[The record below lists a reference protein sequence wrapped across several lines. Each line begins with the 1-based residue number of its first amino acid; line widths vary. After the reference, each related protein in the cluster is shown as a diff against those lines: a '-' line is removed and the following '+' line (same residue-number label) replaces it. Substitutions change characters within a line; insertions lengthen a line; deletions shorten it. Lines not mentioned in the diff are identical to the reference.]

1 MSSKRRTQSGA
12 PAALVIPLARERLK
26 IGRRR
31 IDVARVI
38 VKTFTETDPV
48 VVDEMLNRDD
58 LRIQRVPMD
67 RFLDEP
73 ATPRYDR
80 DVLVIPVME
89 EVVVVTKRLRL
100 VEEIRV
106 HRRVVSRR
114 HRERVLVRRQRV
126 EVERRPERGISSKS
140 ADTHRPA

>member
-1 MSSKRRTQSGA
+1 MSSKRRTQSEA

-67 RFLDEP
+67 RLLDEP
-73 ATPRYDR
+73 AKPRYDR

-126 EVERRPERGISSKS
+126 EIERRPERGISSKS